1 MEAID
6 VVDVVIGE
14 ARVLQGGCKRGA
26 LGVVWSDDAVVLP
39 PLMIL
44 ARDVNNCVHF
54 FYVLQSYL

>member
-1 MEAID
+1 MEAVD
-6 VVDVVIGE
+6 VVDVVWKLRRFERDGE
-14 ARVLQGGCKRGA
+14 RGA

-54 FYVLQSYL
+54 FYVL